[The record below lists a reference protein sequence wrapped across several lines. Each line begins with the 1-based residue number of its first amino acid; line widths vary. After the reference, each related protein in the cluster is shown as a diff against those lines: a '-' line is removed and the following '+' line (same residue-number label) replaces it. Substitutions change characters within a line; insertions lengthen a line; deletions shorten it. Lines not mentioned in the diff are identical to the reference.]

1 MSIEHAP
8 WTNNCWLYKCWQQFL
23 SSTFVFSKHPTL
35 LLYQRQNQSREYQ
48 QVFAF
53 SFYCFCFRGICV
65 SIVLS
70 ILRSELFFF
79 SFSKIH
85 WRTKKRIL
93 WMLEKWNL
101 WQFSMVFIKQSLTNK
116 SAECIAEIHKR
127 FRMLLHHRNRLHKI
141 ICRKKLFDFL
151 PKLKYFAI
159 SLYKILFQSWLQIL
173 ITLK

>member
-1 MSIEHAP
+1 MSNDVEHAP
-8 WTNNCWLYKCWQQFL
+8 WTNDCWLYKCWQQSS

-79 SFSKIH
+79 PIFQNSL
-85 WRTKKRIL
+85 TNKKKWIL
-93 WMLEKWNL
+93 LMLTKWNL
-101 WQFSMVFIKQSLTNK
+101 WQFSMEFIKQSLTNK
-116 SAECIAEIHKR
+116 STECIAKIHKR
-127 FRMLLHHRNRLHKI
+127 LQMLLHPRNRLHKI
-141 ICRKKLFDFL
+141 ICRKILFDFF
-151 PKLKYFAI
+151 FAQI
-159 SLYKILFQSWLQIL
+159 KIFCNFI
-173 ITLK
+173 I